1 LNVSVGSSSSGP
13 IHFGNQI
20 TIKLAAE
27 THLLWRA
34 QVYTQLRSN
43 LLHGYVEGTFPCPA
57 STVSSTKDGATETS
71 PNPLFAAWVQQD
83 QAILSALLSTSTPAV
98 GAMIMFA
105 TTSAEAWTII
115 ERTFAAQTSAR
126 SSQIRAQLAKM
137 EKLDTSIAVYYNK
150 IKTLSDTLTSI
161 GQPLRPE
168 EFSNFVLDGLDEDYD
183 SVVEA
188 VRNRDDPMPAHDL
201 YSRLLSTEQRID
213 NRRPSAMSPHS
224 ANAAKFNGKPYRPS
238 SGAPT
243 SNYRPGPPAPSS
255 GHQPKPA
262 PATGGGAPGGRAD
275 SRFDGR
281 PGGSRTGAAT
291 VCQLCDTAGH
301 VAARCFKRFQK
312 SYLGM
317 YNDGR
322 FLDR

>member
-1 LNVSVGSSSSGP
+1 M
-13 IHFGNQI
+13 
-20 TIKLAAE
+20 AAE

-213 NRRPSAMSPHS
+213 NRRPSAMSLHS
-224 ANAAKFNGKPYRPS
+224 ANAAKFNGKLYRP
-238 SGAPT
+238 
-243 SNYRPGPPAPSS
+243 PPRRL
-255 GHQPKPA
+255 HQPIA
-262 PATGGGAPGGRAD
+262 
-275 SRFDGR
+275 
-281 PGGSRTGAAT
+281 
-291 VCQLCDTAGH
+291 
-301 VAARCFKRFQK
+301 
-312 SYLGM
+312 
-317 YNDGR
+317 
-322 FLDR
+322 LDRQLLLLAISPSLLLLLVVVHLVAVRTVALMVALVAVVLPPCASYVILLVTLLLAVSSVFRSPIWACTTTVASLTVS